1 MARSKES
8 PANVGDVGL
17 IPGLGRSPGEKK
29 WQLTLE
35 FLPGKPH
42 GERTLAHYSPGVISF
57 WCIAE
62 TIYMV
67 SGVYIYIYIFFFRFF
82 TTRY

>member
-1 MARSKES
+1 MQFFFLFLLIICSLSRLPWWLVVKNL

-57 WCIAE
+57 WCIAK
-62 TIYMV
+62 
-67 SGVYIYIYIFFFRFF
+67 
-82 TTRY
+82 